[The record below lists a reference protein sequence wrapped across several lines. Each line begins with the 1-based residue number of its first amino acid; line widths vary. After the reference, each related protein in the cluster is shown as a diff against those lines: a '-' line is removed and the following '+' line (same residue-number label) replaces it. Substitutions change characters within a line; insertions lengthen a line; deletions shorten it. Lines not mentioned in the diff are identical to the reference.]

1 MPSPSPTES
10 RRPGRPRDA
19 GRDEAILKATLELV
33 SADGLPA
40 LTVDAV
46 AAKAGVSKAT
56 IYRRWSSKEAMLLD
70 AWRELTVP
78 IETPD
83 TGSVRDDLV
92 ALYDDFARKL
102 RGGTLARV
110 MPHMH
115 AAAQVD
121 ADLGRQYRAFLAER
135 RKPLVLMVQRAIARG
150 ELPAGTDAEFV
161 QELIHGPLYFRAV
174 VIDRPVPRS
183 HVEQLVDFAL
193 NGLRAAD
200 AALNPA

>member
-1 MPSPSPTES
+1 MPSPSPTET
-10 RRPGRPRDA
+10 RRPGRPRDV

-70 AWRELTVP
+70 AWRELTGP
-78 IETPD
+78 IDTPD
-83 TGSVRDDLV
+83 TGSVREDLV
-92 ALYDDFARKL
+92 TLYDDFARRL
-102 RGGTLARV
+102 RTGTLARV

-121 ADLGRQYRAFLAER
+121 PDLGRQYRAFMAER

-150 ELPAGTDAEFV
+150 ELPPGTNAEFV

-193 NGLRAAD
+193 NGLRAA
-200 AALNPA
+200 AVELNPA

>member
-1 MPSPSPTES
+1 MPSPSPTEP

-19 GRDEAILKATLELV
+19 GRDEAIMKATLELV

-46 AAKAGVSKAT
+46 AARAGVSKAT

-70 AWRELTVP
+70 AWRELSVP
-78 IETPD
+78 IATPD

-102 RGGTLARV
+102 RAGTLARV

-121 ADLGRQYRAFLAER
+121 PELGRQYRAFLAER
-135 RKPLVLMVQRAIARG
+135 RKPLNLVVQRAVVRG

-161 QELIHGPLYFRAV
+161 QELIHGPIYFRAV

-183 HVEQLVDFAL
+183 HVEQVVNFAL
-193 NGLRAAD
+193 NGLRAA
-200 AALNPA
+200 ALNPA

>member
-1 MPSPSPTES
+1 MPSPSPTEA

-19 GRDEAILKATLELV
+19 GRDEAILKATLDLV

-46 AAKAGVSKAT
+46 AARAGVSKAT

-70 AWRELTVP
+70 AWRELPGP
-78 IETPD
+78 IVTPD
-83 TGSVRDDLV
+83 TGSVRQDLV
-92 ALYDDFARKL
+92 TLFDEFARKL
-102 RGGTLARV
+102 RAGKLARV
-110 MPHMH
+110 LPHMH

-121 ADLGRQYRAFLAER
+121 PDLGRQYRAFLAER
-135 RKPLVLMVQRAIARG
+135 RKPLILMVQRAVARG

-161 QELIHGPLYFRAV
+161 QELIQGPLYYRAV

-183 HVEQLVDFAL
+183 HVEQVVDFAL
-193 NGLRAAD
+193 NGLRAA
-200 AALNPA
+200 ALNPA